1 MNDKKAALQEAAY
14 DIFLEKGYKRTNI
27 SDITKQAGMAV
38 GSFYK
43 YYQSK
48 EDIFL
53 EVYRKENEQVRSK
66 IINTINWEGEP
77 VAVIDNLFNLL
88 LEDILDNTI
97 LAEWNKEGISDVLH
111 KYYYS
116 EEGKSDYSFHH
127 FLKNTFQ
134 ERLSKE
140 GFDQETVNQIVKV
153 YDLIYYIDCHVTD
166 NEFEEYGETLRILV
180 KNFLKGVFS

>member
-1 MNDKKAALQEAAY
+1 MNDKKAALSNAAH
-14 DIFLEKGYKRTNI
+14 DIFLEKGYKSTNI
-27 SDITKQAGMAV
+27 SDITKKAGMAV

-53 EVYRKENEQVRSK
+53 EIYTKENEQVRNK
-66 IINTINWEGEP
+66 IIDTIDWDGEP
-77 VAVIDNLFNLL
+77 VEVIDHLFNLL

-116 EEGKSDYSFHH
+116 EEGKADYTFHH
-127 FLKNTFQ
+127 FLKSTFQ
-134 ERLSKE
+134 ERLDKE
-140 GFDQETVNQIVKV
+140 GYDKQTVNQIIKV

-166 NEFEEYGETLRILV
+166 KEFEDYSETLRILV
-180 KNFLKGVFS
+180 KNFLKGIFS